1 MTGRSH
7 DKGTEVVPCGDS
19 DALRVIGLASRTRP
33 VQWHTPAIHR
43 TQTRPHILVWPPPA
57 SWLPGACGTNLPNM
71 AVDVPSSV
79 LTSLGLT
86 RESERL
92 YYQVA
97 PAAGHTLEGVTR
109 LLQMSREALL
119 KNLSPLLELGLVRLE
134 GERVAVPPMA
144 GVVADLVKGEASRAA
159 VVAKRLDAL
168 AWAVP
173 HLVAST
179 TRPDETELA
188 DVRPLDGEMSSGGNP
203 LELIG
208 RMLRTSRGDMLWL
221 RPDAWAMPRESEV
234 SQVFAEAMASGRKSR
249 AIYPVRALN
258 EAPEALRTRARLGEQ
273 IRVIS
278 ELPTRM
284 FILGDAHAV
293 LPEPLGYADEP
304 RVHIRQR
311 SIVAALT
318 LWFEALWANAAP
330 VPALDTGEARPDLRR
345 FLLEQLVAGSQDEVI
360 ARKLGI
366 SLRTVRRRIAALMT
380 ELGVDTRFQAGVE
393 GVRRGWL

>member
-1 MTGRSH
+1 M
-7 DKGTEVVPCGDS
+7 P
-19 DALRVIGLASRTRP
+19 
-33 VQWHTPAIHR
+33 
-43 TQTRPHILVWPPPA
+43 
-57 SWLPGACGTNLPNM
+57 
-71 AVDVPSSV
+71 VDVPSSV

-97 PAAGHTLEGVTR
+97 PMSGHTLEGVTR
-109 LLQMSREALL
+109 LLELRRDELL
-119 KNLSPLLELGLVRLE
+119 RHLAPLLDLGLVRLD
-134 GERVAVPPMA
+134 GERVVVPPMA
-144 GVVADLVKGEASRAA
+144 SVVADLVRGEASRAST
-159 VVAKRLDAL
+159 VASRLDAL

-173 HLVAST
+173 HLVAAT
-179 TRPDETELA
+179 TRPAEDQLSE
-188 DVRPLDGEMSSGGNP
+188 VRPMDGELSSGGNV
-203 LELIG
+203 LEMMGQL
-208 RMLRTSRGDMLWL
+208 LRTSRGDMLWL
-221 RPDAWAMPRESEV
+221 RPDAWAMPRESAI
-234 SQVFAEAMASGRKSR
+234 SQLLAEAMAGGRKSR
-249 AIYPVRALN
+249 AIYPVRALK
-258 EAPEALRTRARLGEQ
+258 EAPDALRTRARLGEQ

-311 SIVAALT
+311 SVVAALT
-318 LWFEALWANAAP
+318 YWFEALWVKATP
-330 VPALDTGEARPDLRR
+330 VPDFDTGEARPDLRR

-393 GVRRGWL
+393 AVRRGWL

>member
-1 MTGRSH
+1 M
-7 DKGTEVVPCGDS
+7 P
-19 DALRVIGLASRTRP
+19 
-33 VQWHTPAIHR
+33 
-43 TQTRPHILVWPPPA
+43 
-57 SWLPGACGTNLPNM
+57 
-71 AVDVPSSV
+71 VDVPSSV

-97 PAAGHTLEGVTR
+97 PASGHTLEGVTR
-109 LLQMSREALL
+109 LLQLRRDELL
-119 KNLSPLLELGLVRLE
+119 RHLAPLLDLGLVRLD
-134 GERVAVPPMA
+134 GERVVVPPMA
-144 GVVADLVKGEASRAA
+144 SVVADLVRGEASRAST
-159 VVAKRLDAL
+159 VASRLDAL

-173 HLVAST
+173 HLVAAT
-179 TRPDETELA
+179 TRPAEDQLSE
-188 DVRPLDGEMSSGGNP
+188 VRPMDGELSSGGNV
-203 LELIG
+203 LEMMGQL
-208 RMLRTSRGDMLWL
+208 LRTSRGDMLWL
-221 RPDAWAMPRESEV
+221 RPDAWAMPRESAI
-234 SQVFAEAMASGRKSR
+234 SQLLAEAMAGGRKSR
-249 AIYPVRALN
+249 AIYPVRALK
-258 EAPEALRTRARLGEQ
+258 EAPDALRTRARLGEQ

-311 SIVAALT
+311 SVVAALT
-318 LWFEALWANAAP
+318 YWFEALWVKATP
-330 VPALDTGEARPDLRR
+330 VPDFDTGEARPDLRR

-393 GVRRGWL
+393 AVRRGWL